1 MAKAEKVKNTNV
13 KMQEGF
19 FYFLDK
25 DGDIS
30 KTPRKGKGSKTK
42 VKRVGIKR
50 KPGFVYYLKD
60 GDVYRSPMGS

>member
-1 MAKAEKVKNTNV
+1 MAKQEKVKNTNV
-13 KMQEGF
+13 KPEKDF

-30 KTPRKGKGSKTK
+30 KTKRKGEGKKMK
-42 VKRVGIKR
+42 VKKLGIKR

-60 GDVYRSPMGS
+60 GDVYRSKMGS